1 MGGEVLQGS
10 ASRSSGAHSRSVLQD
25 GKDRQY
31 LMAQRL
37 DTHSLLSV
45 DSIIWGFAHLHNN
58 RGRRFGISLW
68 QMEETKSRIKWL
80 NVFLLKNMS
89 SCPLCKYCLNGK
101 NLLQNKN

>member
-10 ASRSSGAHSRSVLQD
+10 ASRSSGAHRRSVLQD

-68 QMEETKSRIKWL
+68 QMEKTKSRI
-80 NVFLLKNMS
+80 NGSMS
-89 SCPLCKYCLNGK
+89 SCLKTCLPAHYANIV
-101 NLLQNKN
+101 

>member
-1 MGGEVLQGS
+1 MGGEILQGS
-10 ASRSSGAHSRSVLQD
+10 ASRSSGAHRLSVLQD

-31 LMAQRL
+31 LMAQCL

-68 QMEETKSRIKWL
+68 QMEKTKSRIKWL
-80 NVFLLKNMS
+80 NGQEIVQ
-89 SCPLCKYCLNGK
+89 SCLF
-101 NLLQNKN
+101 